1 MDPSSV
7 RVYRDGTVSYARRM
21 NFDVACDM
29 DFKLFP
35 FDNQTCDIIMH
46 SFAYTTDDYTFRW
59 TRNDD
64 GEVTSYVNDVINLAQ
79 WTFELSFD
87 GEYDMEEI
95 GNEVKPGLIARLTL
109 QRLPYY
115 HILMFYMPAFFFAI
129 VAYLTSFIPPVFGIG
144 LRSNVNIVVLLS
156 VFALNNGVKSSM
168 PLVSYATYID
178 IWMFACFIAVFF
190 ALFEHS
196 LLFFLMSMNRG
207 VGSVKTIEV
216 ISRFFIPIAFCLF
229 LVFYIVYFF
238 V

>member
-29 DFKLFP
+29 DFRLFP
-35 FDNQTCDIIMH
+35 FNNQTCDIIMH
-46 SFAYTTDDYTFRW
+46 SFAYTTDDYTLRW

-115 HILMFYMPAFFFAI
+115 PDI
-129 VAYLTSFIPPVFGIG
+129 IG
-144 LRSNVNIVVLLS
+144 SPRQDSLCPRRQRMESNREDS
-156 VFALNNGVKSSM
+156 E
-168 PLVSYATYID
+168 
-178 IWMFACFIAVFF
+178 CRC
-190 ALFEHS
+190 EHR
-196 LLFFLMSMNRG
+196 LAGFD
-207 VGSVKTIEV
+207 TPE
-216 ISRFFIPIAFCLF
+216 
-229 LVFYIVYFF
+229 
-238 V
+238 